1 MFKKKNIYA
10 WSEIWTRY
18 LFVSIFIIILQ
29 HLGSTMIKNIFL
41 IRRWSLD
48 QSSYIT
54 KKKKIHGLI
63 GINTNMIIKYNFTGR
78 TQLNLNCQIQ
88 IYRNQ
93 HKYDDKILVIIIF
106 LFNLQNRNEWLPT
119 VSHVSLTSYAITN
132 CTVSWPSVW
141 LFLRNCCFIFILLT
155 LYAYLENSMHLY
167 IPCQRFD

>member
-1 MFKKKNIYA
+1 MIRN
-10 WSEIWTRY
+10 
-18 LFVSIFIIILQ
+18 LDSIFICQ
-29 HLGSTMIKNIFL
+29 HFHYYFTTPWINYDQKYIFNSSL
-41 IRRWSLD
+41 ESWSKFLYY
-48 QSSYIT
+48 QK

>member
-1 MFKKKNIYA
+1 MFKKKIYTLG
-10 WSEIWTRY
+10 SEIWTRY
-18 LFVSIFIIILQ
+18 LFVSIFIIILL

-48 QSSYIT
+48 QSFYIT
-54 KKKKIHGLI
+54 KKKKKIHGLI

-132 CTVSWPSVW
+132 CTAS
-141 LFLRNCCFIFILLT
+141 
-155 LYAYLENSMHLY
+155 
-167 IPCQRFD
+167 

>member
-1 MFKKKNIYA
+1 MDQLWSKVYFKIVVGV
-10 WSEIWTRY
+10 WS
-18 LFVSIFIIILQ
+18 
-29 HLGSTMIKNIFL
+29 
-41 IRRWSLD
+41 
-48 QSSYIT
+48 
-54 KKKKIHGLI
+54 KKKIVVGVLI
-63 GINTNMIIKYNFTGR
+63 KNMIIKYNFTGR

-141 LFLRNCCFIFILLT
+141 LFLRNCSFIFILST
-155 LYAYLENSMHLY
+155 LYAYLEKSMHLY
-167 IPCQRFD
+167 IYHVKDLTNNLPIIWYL